1 MAKSLIVTITD
12 ETNYGNRLQNYALHS
27 LLLNYGSCDTAEF
40 VVGVSDRRAYFRIQ
54 RNDIKR
60 LMHLRNAKVMI
71 QCLMHPD
78 SMKYRLILKHL
89 GAMERFTDKYI
100 PYNKYRITEFKNLE
114 NKSNDVYDTI
124 VLGSDQIWNYHWL
137 SVNDLRLRLGSFA
150 NADANIISY
159 AASFG
164 IVSIDSKDARNAFGE
179 LLPKLRAISVREDR
193 GKELVEELAHV
204 PATVVLDPTLM
215 LTSEQ
220 WKRVTSSFVATD
232 DRYVLTYF
240 LGKPSPEQQQCIDE
254 YARAHNCRVRKI
266 LYLGDPETYIAGP
279 GDFVELFAKAQY
291 VFTDSYH
298 ACCFSILFHKQF
310 TVFTRSGLSIQE
322 NMNSRMETLFRLFQ
336 LDSVVMD
343 SGIAPVIDYD
353 KVDRLLE
360 QHRAESKAWLDAA
373 MER

>member
-1 MAKSLIVTITD
+1 MTKSLIVTITD
-12 ETNYGNRLQNYALHS
+12 ETNYGNRLQNYALNS
-27 LLLNYGSCDTAEF
+27 LLMNYGSCDTAEF
-40 VVGVSDRRAYFRIQ
+40 VLGVSDRRGYIRARM
-54 RNDIKR
+54 NGIKR
-60 LMHLRNAKVMI
+60 LMHLRNVKVMF
-71 QCLMHPD
+71 QCLMHPQ
-78 SMKYRLILKHL
+78 SMKYRLIRKRLD
-89 GAMERFTDKYI
+89 AMARFTDRYI
-100 PYNKYRITEFKNLE
+100 PYNKYRITEFRNLE
-114 NKSNDVYDTI
+114 IKNKDIYDTV
-124 VLGSDQIWNYHWL
+124 VLGSDQIWNYRWL
-137 SVNDLRLRLGSFA
+137 SLNELRLRLGSFA
-150 NADANIISY
+150 KTDVKVISY

-164 IVSIDSKDARNAFGE
+164 IESIDSEDACNIFE
-179 LLPKLRAISVREDR
+179 KYLPKLRAISVREDR

-360 QHRAESKAWLDAA
+360 QHRVESRAWLDAA